1 VETAETL
8 SDPIQQQLQVPLWS
22 PASRVAFRFCFVYLG
37 LLCLNTSLLTR
48 LFSYTGIPD
57 LATRRPLCQLIF
69 WTAAHIFHVRAT
81 LDFGYSSAS
90 HDDMFGWILAFCLL
104 VISAF
109 ATIIWSILDSRR
121 ENYVKLHKWM
131 RLFIRFFLAAQ
142 MLNYGMFKII
152 PVQMPFPRLH
162 RLLEQFGNFYPMGIL
177 WSSIGASP
185 AYEILLGCAEVF
197 GGLLLIVPRT
207 VTFGALVCLAEM
219 IQVFILNM
227 TYDVPVK
234 LFTFQLILLA
244 LFLLA
249 PDLRR
254 LINFFFLNQTTA
266 PSTQAQLF
274 STRRANRIA
283 LTVQILFGLWLL
295 GMNVHGNRQ
304 YWYTY
309 GGGQPKSPLYGI
321 WEVDQ
326 QTIDGQL
333 RSPLLND
340 YGRWRRVIFD
350 FHNRVTFQR
359 IDDSFADRLV
369 TIDVKDKTLVFRDEV
384 DKNWKAQFTFAREA
398 PGQLTLDGN
407 LDGHETHLQL
417 RLLDLN
423 KFVLINRGFHWTQ
436 ENINAFS
443 NGSLDR

>member
-1 VETAETL
+1 VETETL
-8 SDPIQQQLQVPLWS
+8 TDPIQQELQVPLWS
-22 PASRVAFRFCFVYLG
+22 LASRIAFRFCLVYLG
-37 LLCLNTSLLTR
+37 LLCLTTSLLTR
-48 LFSYTGIPD
+48 LFSYTSIPD
-57 LATRRPLCQLIF
+57 LATHPPLRQLIF
-69 WTAAHIFHVRAT
+69 WTAVHIFHVQAT
-81 LDFGYSSAS
+81 LDFGYSSGS

-104 VISAF
+104 VISVL
-109 ATIIWSILDSRR
+109 ATGIWSILDRRR
-121 ENYVKLHKWM
+121 ENYVKLHKWF
-131 RLFIRFFLAAQ
+131 RLFIRFSLAGQ
-142 MLNYGMFKII
+142 MLNYGMFKVI
-152 PVQMPFPRLH
+152 PVQMPFPHLH

-185 AYEILLGCAEVF
+185 AYEIFLGCAEVF
-197 GGLLLIVPRT
+197 GGFLLIVPRT
-207 VTFGALVCLAEM
+207 ATFGALVCLAEM
-219 IQVFILNM
+219 IQVFMLNM

-249 PDLRR
+249 PDLPR
-254 LINFFFLNQTTA
+254 LINFFFLNRTTA
-266 PSTQAQLF
+266 PSAQAQLF

-283 LTVQILFGLWLL
+283 LTVQILFGLWLMV
-295 GMNVHGNRQ
+295 MNAHGNRQ

-321 WEVDQ
+321 WEVDR

-359 IDDSFADRLV
+359 IDDSFAHHVV
-369 TIDVKDKTLVFRDEV
+369 TINAKDKTLVFSDEV
-384 DKNWKAQFTFAREA
+384 DKNWKAHFTFACEA
-398 PGQLTLDGN
+398 PGQLILDGN
-407 LDGHETHLQL
+407 MDGHETHLQL

-423 KFVLINRGFHWTQ
+423 KFVLVNRGFHWVQ
-436 ENINAFS
+436 EKITAFS